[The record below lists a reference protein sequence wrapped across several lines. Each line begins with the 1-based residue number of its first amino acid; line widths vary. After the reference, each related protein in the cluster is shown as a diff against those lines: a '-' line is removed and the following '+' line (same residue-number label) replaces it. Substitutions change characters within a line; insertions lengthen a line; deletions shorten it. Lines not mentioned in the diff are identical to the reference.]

1 VAAYDGSAGRGL
13 RVWRAELRGG
23 EAEVERS
30 GLEAPKVAAY
40 AGSAVRGLRVWR
52 AELRGGEAE
61 VERSGLE
68 PPTPGLQS
76 RCSTN

>member
-1 VAAYDGSAGRGL
+1 MRKLIKEIWVMGRDEIVPTYGIQPLVRAVSGS
-13 RVWRAELRGG
+13 
-23 EAEVERS
+23 
-30 GLEAPKVAAY
+30 
-40 AGSAVRGLRVWR
+40 
-52 AELRGGEAE
+52 

>member
-1 VAAYDGSAGRGL
+1 MG
-13 RVWRAELRGG
+13 
-23 EAEVERS
+23 
-30 GLEAPKVAAY
+30 
-40 AGSAVRGLRVWR
+40 

>member
-1 VAAYDGSAGRGL
+1 VAQ
-13 RVWRAELRGG
+13 WAERLPD
-23 EAEVERS
+23 
-30 GLEAPKVAAY
+30 LLM
-40 AGSAVRGLRVWR
+40 AGSAQQRKALLRNLIKEIQVVGQDEILPTYRIPPLVRAVSGS
-52 AELRGGEAE
+52 